1 MDDNLNFDTLAVRAG
16 TLRSEF
22 NEHAEALFLTSSF
35 CFSSAAEAAERFK
48 NSEEAYTYS
57 RFTNPTVTMF
67 QNRLAALEGGE
78 ACMATASGMS
88 AILSVVMASMQQG
101 DHIVSSKSLFGS
113 TIGMFTQIFPKFGI
127 TTTFVDPTK
136 PDEWQAAVRPETKM
150 FFLETPSNP
159 LTEIA
164 DIEAI
169 SKIAKHNGAIFV
181 VDNCFCSPALQQPL
195 KLGADVV
202 MHSATKFLDGQGR
215 VLGGALVGSKSFIME
230 KVFPFVRSAGPTM
243 SAFNAWVLLK
253 GMETLALR
261 VEKQSAN
268 ALEIARW
275 LETHPAVN
283 RVFYPGLE
291 SHPQHAIA
299 KKSAEGGR
307 RDRIV
312 RIEGRHAGAAAC
324 ERVARDRQHEAVLDH
339 RQSRRYAYDDH
350 ASGYDHARSLDAGS
364 ARGGGHQRRFDSAC
378 RGSGKRRDI
387 RADLRAGWGAES
399 CLMLQGRR
407 LDGLTGCRVGGL
419 THHNLERAGSR
430 QRKAGRHVRRLVQ

>member
-1 MDDNLNFDTLAVRAG
+1 MDDNLSFDTLAVRAG

-35 CFSSAAEAAERFK
+35 CFSSAAEAAERFR
-48 NSEEAYTYS
+48 NAEEAYTYS

-113 TIGMFTQIFPKFGI
+113 TIGMFTTIFPKFGI
-127 TTTFVDPTK
+127 TTTFVDPTM
-136 PDEWQAAVRPETKM
+136 PDEWQAAVKPETKM

-169 SKIAKHNGAIFV
+169 GRIAKQNGALFV

-215 VLGGALVGSKSFIME
+215 VLGGALVGTKRFIME
-230 KVFPFVRSAGPTM
+230 TVFPFVRSAGPTM

-253 GMETLALR
+253 GIETLALR
-261 VEKQSAN
+261 VGKQSAN

-275 LETHPAVN
+275 LEAHPAVN

-299 KKSAEGGR
+299 MKQQKAGGAIVSFELKGGTQEEQRANAWRVIDGTKLCSITGNLGDTRTTITHPSTTTHGRLAPEVREAAGIREGLIR
-307 RDRIV
+307 L
-312 RIEGRHAGAAAC
+312 
-324 ERVARDRQHEAVLDH
+324 AVGLEDPE
-339 RQSRRYAYDDH
+339 
-350 ASGYDHARSLDAGS
+350 
-364 ARGGGHQRRFDSAC
+364 
-378 RGSGKRRDI
+378 DI
-387 RADLRAGWGAES
+387 RADLAR
-399 CLMLQGRR
+399 
-407 LDGLTGCRVGGL
+407 GL
-419 THHNLERAGSR
+419 NA
-430 QRKAGRHVRRLVQ
+430 

>member
-1 MDDNLNFDTLAVRAG
+1 MDDPFNFDTLAVRAG

-22 NEHAEALFLTSSF
+22 NEHSEALFLTSSF

-48 NSEEAYTYS
+48 NAEEAYTYS

-127 TTTFVDPTK
+127 TTTFVDPTR
-136 PDEWQAAVRPETKM
+136 PDEWQAAVTPATKM

-169 SKIAKHNGAIFV
+169 AKTAKHNGALFV

-215 VLGGALVGSKSFIME
+215 VLGGALVGSKRFIME
-230 KVFPFVRSAGPTM
+230 TVFPFVRSAGPTM

-275 LETHPAVN
+275 LEAHPAVN

-299 KKSAEGGR
+299 MKQQKAGGAIVSFELKGETQEQQRANAWRVIDGTKLCSITGNLGDTRTTITHPSTTTHGRLAVEVREAAGIREGLIR
-307 RDRIV
+307 L
-312 RIEGRHAGAAAC
+312 
-324 ERVARDRQHEAVLDH
+324 AVGLEDP
-339 RQSRRYAYDDH
+339 A
-350 ASGYDHARSLDAGS
+350 
-364 ARGGGHQRRFDSAC
+364 
-378 RGSGKRRDI
+378 DI
-387 RADLRAGWGAES
+387 RADL
-399 CLMLQGRR
+399 GR
-407 LDGLTGCRVGGL
+407 GLG
-419 THHNLERAGSR
+419 
-430 QRKAGRHVRRLVQ
+430 

>member
-159 LTEIA
+159 LTGIA

-169 SKIAKHNGAIFV
+169 AKIAKHNGAIFV

-215 VLGGALVGSKSFIME
+215 VLGGALVGSKRFIME
-230 KVFPFVRSAGPTM
+230 TVFPFVRSAGPTM

-275 LETHPAVN
+275 LEAHPAVN

-299 KKSAEGGR
+299 KKQQKAGGAIVSFELKGDTQEQQRANAWRVIDGTKLCSITGNLGDTRTTITHPSTTTHGRLAVEVREGAGIFEGLIR
-307 RDRIV
+307 LAVGLEDPRDV
-312 RIEGRHAGAAAC
+312 
-324 ERVARDRQHEAVLDH
+324 
-339 RQSRRYAYDDH
+339 
-350 ASGYDHARSLDAGS
+350 
-364 ARGGGHQRRFDSAC
+364 
-378 RGSGKRRDI
+378 
-387 RADLRAGWGAES
+387 RADLAR
-399 CLMLQGRR
+399 
-407 LDGLTGCRVGGL
+407 GLGL
-419 THHNLERAGSR
+419 
-430 QRKAGRHVRRLVQ
+430 